1 LKKLECDIIPGLKE
15 FVLNSVEGIRIM
27 GFIALGYL
35 LPKSARQDL
44 FVQKRLRAKIKEEK
58 W

>member
-1 LKKLECDIIPGLKE
+1 
-15 FVLNSVEGIRIM
+15 M

-44 FVQKRLRAKIKEEK
+44 FVQKRLRAKDKKEGVVV
-58 W
+58 

>member
-1 LKKLECDIIPGLKE
+1 
-15 FVLNSVEGIRIM
+15 M
-27 GFIALGYL
+27 GFIVLGYL

-44 FVQKRLRAKIKEEK
+44 FVQKRLRVKIKEEK